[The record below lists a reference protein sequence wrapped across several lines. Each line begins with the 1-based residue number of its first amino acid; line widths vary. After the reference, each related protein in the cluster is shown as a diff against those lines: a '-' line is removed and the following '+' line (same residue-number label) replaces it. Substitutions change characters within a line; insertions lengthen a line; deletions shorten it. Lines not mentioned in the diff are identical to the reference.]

1 MTSSISVSARVFG
14 VVVVLAAA
22 RVVQKLRFS
31 ARGGVH
37 AVGVNGTYWS
47 LKGGGET

>member
-14 VVVVLAAA
+14 VVVLAAA

-31 ARGGVH
+31 ARGGVF